1 MITRQY
7 RIMIKVKDETA
18 RISGNEYDV
27 AGRVGERPFPVKK
40 AMAQS
45 RNYDL
50 VQLEAIMDRLLTADF
65 AMKSGADA
73 DTELDILVAELTMP
87 RKRN

>member
-1 MITRQY
+1 
-7 RIMIKVKDETA
+7 
-18 RISGNEYDV
+18 
-27 AGRVGERPFPVKK
+27 
-40 AMAQS
+40 MAQS

-65 AMKSGADA
+65 AMKSGADP